1 MGSIKG
7 CWGADVGPD
16 VCRGAVWGAD
26 EVGADGGMQMLG
38 YRCWISDVEVQM
50 LGGQCWGSSVGIWG
64 GRRCGANIG
73 MLRLG

>member
-16 VCRGAVWGAD
+16 VCRGAVWGVD
-26 EVGADGGMQMLG
+26 EVGADGGM
-38 YRCWISDVEVQM
+38 QM

-64 GRRCGANIG
+64 GRRCGANIE